1 MLFDYKYDWKGF
13 FMKVPERYLNN
24 GPSVFKVVGLAF
36 RPEKY
41 VTATENKLSIGF
53 KIGDWDEPI
62 DFIPYFQTID
72 RTQLH

>member
-1 MLFDYKYDWKGF
+1 
-13 FMKVPERYLNN
+13 MKVPERYLNN

-41 VTATENKLSIGF
+41 ETATENKLSIGF